1 MRVIHRFVKANF
13 RKLTVNE
20 EANCET
26 CALAE
31 KVKSIEGDE
40 VMLCNAALYHIP
52 TLSCYVKKHE

>member
-1 MRVIHRFVKANF
+1 MRVIHRFVKRNF

-26 CALAE
+26 CAFAE

-40 VMLCNAALYHIP
+40 VMHCNAALYDP
-52 TLSCYVKKHE
+52 KTLACYVKKHE